1 MKHMNL
7 EEILDYKINYSNKL
21 IEDNIQ
27 NIDIS
32 QLFNG
37 KVNVSKKLIE
47 KYYPKNSKEFKD
59 SNFLEIK
66 NINEMND
73 LIENYK

>member
-32 QLFNG
+32 QLFNR
-37 KVNVSKKLIE
+37 KVNLLKKLIE

>member
-7 EEILDYKINYSNKL
+7 EEILDNKINYSNKL

-37 KVNVSKKLIE
+37 KINLSKKLIE
-47 KYYPKNSKEFKD
+47 KYYPKNSKEF
-59 SNFLEIK
+59 
-66 NINEMND
+66 
-73 LIENYK
+73 